1 MNTFNLKLDFPN
13 LLWEIAGYNFPS
25 LFGKWA
31 IFFIFIAISF
41 QVSAQRM
48 AIKTNTLEWLAASPN
63 LGVEFPLNDWMTAE
77 ISASA
82 NPWKITDKL
91 FYRHGRV
98 QAEAKYWLRRPAGTP
113 LHRYHRILF
122 HVRCGNKPQGI
133 LWRCRGAGVTY
144 GYNWILSR
152 RWNLE
157 VSGGVGVAR
166 YRLVRYQPGSTH
178 GEPNE
183 SGWAP
188 IPVKLSVSFIYIAK

>member
-98 QAEAKYWLRRPAGTP
+98 QAEAKYWLRNLLAR
-113 LHRYHRILF
+113 HYI
-122 HVRCGNKPQGI
+122 GI
-133 LWRCRGAGVTY
+133 TGFYSMFDVGINRRAYYGDAAAAGVTY

-157 VSGGVGVAR
+157 VSGGGVWHATGWCATNR
-166 YRLVRYQPGSTH
+166 EALMVNRMNRDGPPYRL
-178 GEPNE
+178 N
-183 SGWAP
+183 
-188 IPVKLSVSFIYIAK
+188 

>member
-1 MNTFNLKLDFPN
+1 MNTFNLKLNFPN
-13 LLWEIAGYNFPS
+13 LLWEIAGYNFPF

-98 QAEAKYWLRRPAGTP
+98 QAEAKYWLRNLLARHYIGITGFYSMFDVGINRRAYYGMPRLRVSRMDTTGFCHAAGT
-113 LHRYHRILF
+113 LRFQAVWVWHATGW
-122 HVRCGNKPQGI
+122 C
-133 LWRCRGAGVTY
+133 AT
-144 GYNWILSR
+144 
-152 RWNLE
+152 NLE
-157 VSGGVGVAR
+157 ALTVNRMNRDGPP
-166 YRLVRYQPGSTH
+166 YRL
-178 GEPNE
+178 N
-183 SGWAP
+183 
-188 IPVKLSVSFIYIAK
+188 

>member
-25 LFGKWA
+25 LFGKRV

-98 QAEAKYWLRRPAGTP
+98 QSDAKYWLR
-113 LHRYHRILF
+113 
-122 HVRCGNKPQGI
+122 
-133 LWRCRGAGVTY
+133 
-144 GYNWILSR
+144 
-152 RWNLE
+152 NLL
-157 VSGGVGVAR
+157 AR
-166 YRLVRYQPGSTH
+166 H
-178 GEPNE
+178 
-183 SGWAP
+183 
-188 IPVKLSVSFIYIAK
+188 

>member
-31 IFFIFIAISF
+31 ILFIFIAISF

-98 QAEAKYWLRRPAGTP
+98 QAEAKYWLRNLLARHYIGITGFYSMFDVGINRRAIVIVIAITCTS
-113 LHRYHRILF
+113 ILNTF
-122 HVRCGNKPQGI
+122 
-133 LWRCRGAGVTY
+133 RG
-144 GYNWILSR
+144 LSSR
-152 RWNLE
+152 SRASVNSVGE
-157 VSGGVGVAR
+157 VV
-166 YRLVRYQPGSTH
+166 
-178 GEPNE
+178 
-183 SGWAP
+183 
-188 IPVKLSVSFIYIAK
+188 